1 VSTPLPTIATCQN
14 LQSPVGLAWTAS
26 LQTSSNGWPAVLNL
40 GQDRHPPP
48 TTLRTMPP
56 FQRRTP
62 PPSPN
67 TEPYTIAIECSAVLG
82 RPKSH
87 AERRRL
93 VTVLYALTSR
103 RRIGGIH
110 FHPRRSGG
118 GCKPDVPPRAHTTLQ
133 NPTLFVAPRVYSRR
147 PIAAFCAM
155 ATAIR
160 RATQHTILRF
170 QTTEESRV
178 EFVLPCHR
186 KWWRAG
192 HLFPRCQATRALAS
206 SNRRMTG
213 FCQVRVVSNPA
224 SLLVQVCARI
234 LHFSTGQHVDTY
246 EQTKMSMLPPTI
258 TARWSPQLPA
268 RPVTMNRLSRL

>member
-1 VSTPLPTIATCQN
+1 MILVQVCAWISHFSAGQRIDMSEQAIVSTLLPTITTCQN
-14 LQSPVGLAWTAS
+14 LQLPVGLAWTAS
-26 LQTSSNGWPAVLNL
+26 LQTSSNGWPAVLSS

-67 TEPYTIAIECSAVLG
+67 TEPHTMAMECSAVLG

-87 AERRRL
+87 AERRRI
-93 VTVLYALTSR
+93 VTVPHALTPR

-133 NPTLFVAPRVYSRR
+133 SPTLFVGPRFHSRR
-147 PIAAFCAM
+147 P
-155 ATAIR
+155 TAIR
-160 RATQHTILRF
+160 RATQHTVIRF

-178 EFVLPCHR
+178 ECVMPC
-186 KWWRAG
+186 
-192 HLFPRCQATRALAS
+192 RC
-206 SNRRMTG
+206 
-213 FCQVRVVSNPA
+213 
-224 SLLVQVCARI
+224 
-234 LHFSTGQHVDTY
+234 
-246 EQTKMSMLPPTI
+246 K
-258 TARWSPQLPA
+258 
-268 RPVTMNRLSRL
+268 